1 MAITVW
7 LAVFVVMFLIGAPYG
22 FAMIVSSIL
31 YLIIGGVD
39 ITNVV
44 DIMVIQFENNFV
56 LLAVPLFIFSAKVFN
71 TSKLTDKL
79 FEFASAVVGKTRG
92 GLAHVNIVN

>member
-1 MAITVW
+1 
-7 LAVFVVMFLIGAPYG
+7 MFLLGYPYG

-31 YLIIGGVD
+31 YLIIGRVD

-44 DIMVIQFENNFV
+44 DVMVIQFENNFV

-71 TSKLTDKL
+71 SLQ
-79 FEFASAVVGKTRG
+79 
-92 GLAHVNIVN
+92 AHRPPVRLRQRAWWARPAAAWRT